1 MAASDVFQ
9 SHRIRKGFLTMRPLT
24 LLTAFLIAI
33 ITSWW
38 SSGAA
43 SAQIGGNRIQRPIN
57 TPTFSPYLNMF
68 RNGDNSGPVLNY
80 YGLVRPQMQA
90 MQQNQQLGQNI
101 QSLQQMQQ
109 QQQAHAGRPNAAAQ
123 YLGYS
128 QLSTTGHPVVFQS
141 FNNAQGG
148 GIGPGFGGGGFGGGG
163 FGGGIG
169 GGGIGGGFG
178 GAGMGGGFAGG
189 AGNFGTGF
197 GGAGGGM
204 MGGGGFAGGGFS
216 SGVSGHPAVFGSFN
230 QGQ

>member
-1 MAASDVFQ
+1 
-9 SHRIRKGFLTMRPLT
+9 MRPLT
-24 LLTAFLIAI
+24 LLTTFLIAV

-43 SAQIGGNRIQRPIN
+43 SAQIGGDRIQRPIN
-57 TPTFSPYLNMF
+57 TPTFSPYLNLF

-90 MQQNQQLGQNI
+90 MQQNQQLGQNL

-109 QQQAHAGRPNAAAQ
+109 QQQAQAGRPNVAAQ

-141 FNNAQGG
+141 FNNAQGA
-148 GIGPGFGGGGFGGGG
+148 GIGAGFGGGGFGGGMGGGGFGGGG
-163 FGGGIG
+163 FG
-169 GGGIGGGFG
+169 
-178 GAGMGGGFAGG
+178 GG

-197 GGAGGGM
+197 GGAGAGMGAGG
-204 MGGGGFAGGGFS
+204 GVGVGGGFAGGGFS

-230 QGQ
+230 QR

>member
-1 MAASDVFQ
+1 
-9 SHRIRKGFLTMRPLT
+9 MRPVT
-24 LLTAFLIAI
+24 LLTTFLIAV

-38 SSGAA
+38 STGAA

-57 TPTFSPYLNMF
+57 TPTFSPYLNLF

-90 MQQNQQLGQNI
+90 MQQNQQFGQNL

-109 QQQAHAGRPNAAAQ
+109 QQQAQAGRPNAAAQ

-128 QLSTTGHPVVFQS
+128 QLSTTGHPVIFQS

-148 GIGPGFGGGGFGGGG
+148 GGGFG
-163 FGGGIG
+163 
-169 GGGIGGGFG
+169 
-178 GAGMGGGFAGG
+178 GG

-197 GGAGGGM
+197 GGAGAGMGAGG
-204 MGGGGFAGGGFS
+204 GVGVGGGFAGGGFS

-230 QGQ
+230 QR